1 MNRKQYNAVRSAAR
15 KALREFGEIENVVVE
30 ALYVSTAP
38 VEELALSCTIRR
50 LIRQECA
57 RDVRLLGKGAQR
69 RETLRR
75 CAVWLNTRAFSA
87 SDWRVS
93 GGEVLEARIIT
104 AYGVRSAPSACLWF
118 SG

>member
-15 KALREFGEIENVVVE
+15 KALREFGEIENAAAE
-30 ALYVSTAP
+30 TLYVSTAP
-38 VEELALSCTIRR
+38 AEEGALSCTIRR

-57 RDVRLLGKGAQR
+57 RDARLLGKGAQR

-87 SDWRVS
+87 ADWRVS
-93 GGEVLEARIIT
+93 GGEALEALVVT
-104 AYGVRSAPSACLWF
+104 AYGCRSARERVPLV
-118 SG
+118 